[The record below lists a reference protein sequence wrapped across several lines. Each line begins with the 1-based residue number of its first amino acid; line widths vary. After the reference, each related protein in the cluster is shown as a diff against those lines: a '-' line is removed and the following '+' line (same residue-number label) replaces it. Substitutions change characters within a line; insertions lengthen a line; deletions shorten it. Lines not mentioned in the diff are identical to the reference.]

1 MLIWKSIRQTGV
13 LLFLSA
19 AQIAFAS
26 PPPGYYEVWGDEF
39 NGSTLDTTKW
49 DYWLLGDRRDA
60 VNVTNAVSFNGSNL
74 VITTYTSNN
83 VHCTA
88 MIATDNTFR
97 SRYGYWESSIKWG
110 DTNGMWSAFW
120 FQSPTMG
127 THLFN
132 PFASGSEID
141 VVEHRSTDGGSDG
154 DIMNIVQNNIHWN
167 GYGFSARSAGSG
179 NLGTGLGSGFHT
191 YGLLW
196 TPAAYTIYIDGNNVR
211 SWNYSNNGVPV
222 SESSEW
228 VILSSE
234 VDDTSTTWAGEIPA
248 NGYGTLGGSS
258 TKLMVDYVRYYAPT
272 NTLFW
277 TGDGDG
283 LSLSDS
289 ANFVSNMPP
298 LPTSDVTFSYLSGN
312 NVNPISGAG
321 LSLDGLVFLDTQ
333 KSVMI
338 GGTNLLALGASG
350 IDMVAANHTVT
361 INCPVTV
368 GAAQS
373 WLVGINNPG
382 DILNLN
388 GSISGSAALS
398 KGNWGTLVLNGT
410 NSFSGVLNV
419 DLADSGNGSSGISDG
434 IVRVTRS
441 QNVANVP
448 TITIRDNNNAWS
460 TLQITDLVGNV
471 IVPANL
477 TLAGRNTNV
486 AAIENLSG
494 SNTLSGN
501 LSITSGGGFYVL
513 QSDVGTLDLGGV
525 ISANSTAP
533 GSRTFTFQGA
543 GSFLLSGSI
552 QNGSAAAINIS
563 KSNSGTLTFSG
574 TNPFT
579 GTVTNW
585 FGKLMVLGSLACPVT
600 VVGGAVG
607 GNGTVAGAVS
617 IQAGAILSP
626 GNLGEGSLSCD
637 SSLTLGAGTSSFFRI
652 NASLHTNDSVIIA
665 KTLAYGGTLVVTNLA
680 GDLAAGDSF
689 KLFGASNF
697 NGNFSGFVLPPLGA
711 GLAWNTT
718 ALTNGVLSVIST
730 TVARQFGPIVRDANG
745 ILFSMAPKR
754 PLAPATLTRPPI
766 LARSL
771 PGS

>member
-298 LPTSDVTFSYLSGN
+298 LPTRDVTFSYLSGN

-368 GAAQS
+368 GA
-373 WLVGINNPG
+373 
-382 DILNLN
+382 
-388 GSISGSAALS
+388 
-398 KGNWGTLVLNGT
+398 
-410 NSFSGVLNV
+410 
-419 DLADSGNGSSGISDG
+419 
-434 IVRVTRS
+434 
-441 QNVANVP
+441 
-448 TITIRDNNNAWS
+448 
-460 TLQITDLVGNV
+460 
-471 IVPANL
+471 
-477 TLAGRNTNV
+477 
-486 AAIENLSG
+486 
-494 SNTLSGN
+494 
-501 LSITSGGGFYVL
+501 
-513 QSDVGTLDLGGV
+513 
-525 ISANSTAP
+525 
-533 GSRTFTFQGA
+533 
-543 GSFLLSGSI
+543 
-552 QNGSAAAINIS
+552 
-563 KSNSGTLTFSG
+563 
-574 TNPFT
+574 
-579 GTVTNW
+579 
-585 FGKLMVLGSLACPVT
+585 
-600 VVGGAVG
+600 
-607 GNGTVAGAVS
+607 
-617 IQAGAILSP
+617 
-626 GNLGEGSLSCD
+626 
-637 SSLTLGAGTSSFFRI
+637 
-652 NASLHTNDSVIIA
+652 
-665 KTLAYGGTLVVTNLA
+665 
-680 GDLAAGDSF
+680 
-689 KLFGASNF
+689 
-697 NGNFSGFVLPPLGA
+697 
-711 GLAWNTT
+711 
-718 ALTNGVLSVIST
+718 
-730 TVARQFGPIVRDANG
+730 GPIVARRDQQ
-745 ILFSMAPKR
+745 PR
-754 PLAPATLTRPPI
+754 
-766 LARSL
+766 
-771 PGS
+771 